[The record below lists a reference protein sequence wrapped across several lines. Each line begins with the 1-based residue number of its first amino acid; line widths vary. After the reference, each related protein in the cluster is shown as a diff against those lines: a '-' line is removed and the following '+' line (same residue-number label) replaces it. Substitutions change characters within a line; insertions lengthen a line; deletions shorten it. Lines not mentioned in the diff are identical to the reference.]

1 MTHHDQ
7 DGVAI
12 AAVEKLVQ
20 KANAAQAGLSGFS
33 QQDVDRVC
41 ERMARL
47 GFESANKLA
56 IMAVEETGIGI
67 VRDKVVKNEFATR
80 TVWNH
85 IKNLRTVGFISDD
98 PARRVSEIAVPLGVI
113 AGLLPTTNP
122 TSTAMFKALIAVK
135 SRNSIVFSPHPRA
148 ARCSMEAARIMNA
161 AAVEAGAPDGLV
173 SCLETVTME
182 ATDALIHHKLVA
194 AILATGGTAMVRAA
208 YSSGKP
214 AFGVG
219 PGNVPAFIER
229 TANVRQ
235 AAADILASKTFDN
248 GTVCASEQAIVTES
262 AIEHELLG
270 ELEAQGAYLCDAKEQ
285 AALERVVIRPG
296 GGVNPDVVGKSAPYI
311 ASLAGIRVPEGV
323 RALLVRYMGVG
334 PEYPLSAE
342 KLCPVLAF
350 YVEKN
355 WEDACERCIE
365 LLSYGGLGH
374 SLVIHSGNQAV
385 IREFALRKPVNR
397 IMVNTPA
404 SQGAIGLTTG
414 LDPSLTLGCGS
425 WGGNITSD
433 NVGPLHLIN
442 RKRLAYHLGGML
454 VTPEYRAAARGD
466 GHRDIG
472 RTGREGGPQ
481 GGRAMRPQLTERERA
496 VLDSMDDTA
505 IVRLVDAAL
514 SDMV

>member
-1 MTHHDQ
+1 MDSIS
-7 DGVAI
+7 ASE
-12 AAVEKLVQ
+12 VEKLIQ
-20 KANAAQAGLSGFS
+20 KASAAQAGLSDFS

-47 GFESANKLA
+47 GFASANKLA
-56 IMAVEETGIGI
+56 MMAVEETGIGI

-122 TSTAMFKALIAVK
+122 TSTAMFKTLIAVK
-135 SRNSIVFSPHPRA
+135 SRNSIIFSPHPRA
-148 ARCSMEAARIMNA
+148 ASCSMEAARIMNA

-173 SCLETVTME
+173 SCIETVTME

-194 AILATGGTAMVRAA
+194 AILATGGTGMVRAA

-235 AAADILASKTFDN
+235 AVADILASKAFDN
-248 GTVCASEQAIVTES
+248 GTICASEQAIVTEA
-262 AIEHELLG
+262 AIEEEVLG
-270 ELEAQGAYLCDAKEQ
+270 ELRAQGAYLCDAREQ
-285 AALERVVIRPG
+285 AALEAVVIRPG
-296 GGVNPDVVGKSAPYI
+296 GGVNPDVVGKGAPYI
-311 ASLAGIRVPEGV
+311 AGRAGIRVPEGV
-323 RALLVRYMGVG
+323 RALVARYTGVG

-350 YVEKN
+350 YVERN
-355 WEDACERCIE
+355 WEDACGRCIE
-365 LLSYGGLGH
+365 LASYGGLGH

-397 IMVNTPA
+397 ILVNTPS

-454 VTPEYRAAARGD
+454 VTPEYGVAGRGNGRPEIGWAA
-466 GHRDIG
+466 H
-472 RTGREGGPQ
+472 EGSPE
-481 GGRAMRPQLTERERA
+481 GGRAGRPQLTERERE
-496 VLDSMDDTA
+496 VLNSLDDAA

>member
-20 KANAAQAGLSGFS
+20 KANAAQAGLLGFS
-33 QQDVDRVC
+33 QQDVNRVC

-85 IKNLRTVGFISDD
+85 IKNLRTVGFIADD

-135 SRNSIVFSPHPRA
+135 SRNSIIFSPHPRA
-148 ARCSMEAARIMNA
+148 ASCSMEAARIMNA

-173 SCLETVTME
+173 SCIETVTME

-194 AILATGGTAMVRAA
+194 AILATGGTGMVRAA

-235 AAADILASKTFDN
+235 AVADILASKAFDN
-248 GTVCASEQAIVTES
+248 GTICASEQAIVTEG
-262 AIEHELLG
+262 AIEEEVLG
-270 ELEAQGAYLCDAKEQ
+270 ELRAQGAYLCDAREQ
-285 AALERVVIRPG
+285 AALEAVVIRPG

-311 ASLAGIRVPEGV
+311 AGRAGIRVPEGV
-323 RALLVRYMGVG
+323 RALVARYTGVG

-350 YVEKN
+350 YVERN
-355 WEDACERCIE
+355 WEDACGRCIE
-365 LLSYGGLGH
+365 LASYGGLGH

-397 IMVNTPA
+397 ILVNTPS

-454 VTPEYRAAARGD
+454 VTPEYGAAGRGN
-466 GHRDIG
+466 G
-472 RTGREGGPQ
+472 
-481 GGRAMRPQLTERERA
+481 RPQLTERERE
-496 VLDSMDDTA
+496 VLNSLDDAA

>member
-1 MTHHDQ
+1 
-7 DGVAI
+7 
-12 AAVEKLVQ
+12 
-20 KANAAQAGLSGFS
+20 
-33 QQDVDRVC
+33 
-41 ERMARL
+41 
-47 GFESANKLA
+47 
-56 IMAVEETGIGI
+56 
-67 VRDKVVKNEFATR
+67 
-80 TVWNH
+80 
-85 IKNLRTVGFISDD
+85 
-98 PARRVSEIAVPLGVI
+98 
-113 AGLLPTTNP
+113 
-122 TSTAMFKALIAVK
+122 MFKALIAVK
-135 SRNSIVFSPHPRA
+135 SRNSIIFSPHPRA

-194 AILATGGTAMVRAA
+194 AILATGGTGMVRAA

-235 AAADILASKTFDN
+235 AVADILASKAFDN
-248 GTVCASEQAIVTES
+248 GTICASEQAIVTEA
-262 AIEHELLG
+262 AIEEEVLG
-270 ELEAQGAYLCDAKEQ
+270 ELRAQGAYLCDAREQ
-285 AALERVVIRPG
+285 AALEAVVIRPG
-296 GGVNPDVVGKSAPYI
+296 GGVNPDVVGKGAPYI
-311 ASLAGIRVPEGV
+311 AGRAGIRVPEGV
-323 RALLVRYMGVG
+323 RALVARYTGVG

-350 YVEKN
+350 YVERN
-355 WEDACERCIE
+355 WEDACGRCIE
-365 LLSYGGLGH
+365 LASYGGLGH

-397 IMVNTPA
+397 ILVNTPS

-454 VTPEYRAAARGD
+454 VTPEYGVAGRGN
-466 GHRDIG
+466 G
-472 RTGREGGPQ
+472 
-481 GGRAMRPQLTERERA
+481 RPQLTERERE
-496 VLDSMDDTA
+496 VLNSLDDAA

>member
-1 MTHHDQ
+1 M
-7 DGVAI
+7 
-12 AAVEKLVQ
+12 
-20 KANAAQAGLSGFS
+20 
-33 QQDVDRVC
+33 
-41 ERMARL
+41 
-47 GFESANKLA
+47 
-56 IMAVEETGIGI
+56 
-67 VRDKVVKNEFATR
+67 
-80 TVWNH
+80 
-85 IKNLRTVGFISDD
+85 
-98 PARRVSEIAVPLGVI
+98 
-113 AGLLPTTNP
+113 
-122 TSTAMFKALIAVK
+122 
-135 SRNSIVFSPHPRA
+135 
-148 ARCSMEAARIMNA
+148 
-161 AAVEAGAPDGLV
+161 
-173 SCLETVTME
+173 
-182 ATDALIHHKLVA
+182 
-194 AILATGGTAMVRAA
+194 
-208 YSSGKP
+208 
-214 AFGVG
+214 
-219 PGNVPAFIER
+219 
-229 TANVRQ
+229 
-235 AAADILASKTFDN
+235 
-248 GTVCASEQAIVTES
+248 
-262 AIEHELLG
+262 LG
-270 ELEAQGAYLCDAKEQ
+270 ELEAQGAYLCDAQEQ
-285 AALERVVIRPG
+285 AALESVVIRPG

-311 ASLAGIRVPEGV
+311 ASLAGIRVPKGV
-323 RALLVRYMGVG
+323 RTLLVRYTGVG